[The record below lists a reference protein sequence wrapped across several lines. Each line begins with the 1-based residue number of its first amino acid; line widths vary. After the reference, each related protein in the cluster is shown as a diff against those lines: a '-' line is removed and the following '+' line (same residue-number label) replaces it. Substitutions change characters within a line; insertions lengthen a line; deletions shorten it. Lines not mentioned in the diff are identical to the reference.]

1 MPALISYEFPLN
13 EKVRTWLRLE
23 DMFDRV
29 QLFTSRDTARDHE
42 VALARLFEL
51 LEAGS
56 RADVK
61 TDLLLELDRQRQMLE
76 SLRDNPE
83 VSGEVLEE
91 AVLETQ
97 EAAKALHGSH
107 GKFGQHL
114 RDNDWLMTIRSRFN
128 IPGGT
133 CPFDLPGLHHW
144 LQQPSYVRQGQLQ
157 AWQEPL
163 ESVRRAM
170 RSALRMLRDSG
181 SDYEQVAVNGQFQQ
195 MPMAR
200 PAQMLRIRL
209 DENLSCVPELSA
221 NKYALNIRFISNE
234 GGSRPVAHQHDVRF
248 LIAYC
253 NL

>member
-1 MPALISYEFPLN
+1 LITYEFPLN

-29 QLFTSRDTARDHE
+29 HLYTSRESARDHE

-61 TDLLLELDRQRQMLE
+61 SDLLLELDRQRQTLE
-76 SLRDNPE
+76 ALKDNPE
-83 VSGEVLEE
+83 VSGEALE
-91 AVLETQ
+91 AAILETK
-97 EAAKALHGSH
+97 EAASSLHASL

-128 IPGGT
+128 IPGGS
-133 CPFDLPGLHHW
+133 CAFDLPGLHHW
-144 LQQPSYVRQGQLQ
+144 LQQPSYVRQGQLK

-163 ESVRRAM
+163 QTVDCALRSV
-170 RSALRMLRDSG
+170 LRMLRDSG
-181 SDYEQVAVNGQFQQ
+181 SNYEQIAVKAQFQQ

-200 PAQMLRIRL
+200 PAQMLRIQL
-209 DENLSCVPELSA
+209 DKDLPCVPELSA
-221 NKYALNIRFISNE
+221 NKYALNIRFISNIAGIKPTLHE
-234 GGSRPVAHQHDVRF
+234 HDVSF